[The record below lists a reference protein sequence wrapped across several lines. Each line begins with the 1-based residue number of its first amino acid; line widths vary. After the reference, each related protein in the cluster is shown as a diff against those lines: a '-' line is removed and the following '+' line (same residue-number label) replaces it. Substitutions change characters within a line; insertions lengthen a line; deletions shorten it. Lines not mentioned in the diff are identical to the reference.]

1 MNRKLKPF
9 LAFLLILSVS
19 AVSGC
24 SPEWK
29 KKFIRKSKKP
39 QVTQP
44 ILVLQPD
51 YKAVM
56 PAKDRYREHFAFWKS
71 WHGELLNSFGQ
82 LKRRDLTNLNG
93 VVGELGA
100 MQSLL
105 TGNPADRLKKIVQDL
120 ERMKEQWSASP
131 TASHPASDRSTLQRV
146 QREVGKS
153 FHYSNIKET
162 VVPEPER
169 EEETPPSP
177 VK

>member
-29 KKFIRKSKKP
+29 KKFVRKSKKP

-56 PAKDRYREHFAFWKS
+56 PAKDRYREHFAYWKA
-71 WHGELLNSFGQ
+71 WHSELLGSFGQ
-82 LKRRDLTNLNG
+82 LKRRDVANLSG
-93 VVGELGA
+93 AAGELGA
-100 MQSLL
+100 MQVLL
-105 TGNPADRLKKIVQDL
+105 TGEPADRLKEIVGEL
-120 ERMKEQWSASP
+120 GRMKEQWDASP
-131 TASHPASDRSTLQRV
+131 TASHPSTDRSTLERV
-146 QREVGKS
+146 GREVNKR
-153 FHYSNIKET
+153 FHYSNIQET
-162 VVPEPER
+162 VVPEPE
-169 EEETPPSP
+169 
-177 VK
+177 